1 MKRRQLIKA
10 LTLTGAGAAVLPACN
25 TADKKAEDA
34 AAAAANDPV
43 GALTIDRAA
52 EEKERERKL
61 FAETFFNPHEMAT
74 IAVLSD
80 IIIPRDEVSGSA
92 TEAGVPAFIEFIV
105 KDKPDFKTPM
115 RGGLKWLD
123 VFSGKHYGKAFKDLS
138 GQQQISIVDQIAY
151 PEKAAPDVQQGVNFF
166 SLVRNLTATGFFSS
180 KMGIADV
187 GYVGNA
193 PNQWNGVPD
202 DVLKQYGLAYTQ
214 KELDECVKFS

>member
-25 TADKKAEDA
+25 TTDKKSVEAASAAEA
-34 AAAAANDPV
+34 KDPV
-43 GALTIDRAA
+43 AALNIDRAA

-61 FAETFFNPHEMAT
+61 FAETFFNPHELAT

-92 TEAGVPAFIEFIV
+92 TEAGVPQFIEFIV
-105 KDKPDFKTPM
+105 KDKPEFKTPM

-123 VFSGKHYGKAFKDLS
+123 IFSGKHYGKAFKDLS
-138 GQQQISIVDQIAY
+138 VQQQIEIVDQIAY
-151 PEKAAPDVQQGVNFF
+151 PEKAAADVQQGVQFF
-166 SLVRNLTATGFFSS
+166 SLMRNLTATGFFSS

-193 PNQWNGVPD
+193 PNQWNGVPE
-202 DVLKQYGLAYTQ
+202 DVLQQYGLSYTQ
-214 KELDECVKFS
+214 KELDECVKF